1 MPSIVDMVDILERL
15 ESKALHIEPARCVKV
30 RNRNASCT
38 RCADACT
45 SGAITVEGNS
55 IDIDGEKCT
64 GCGTCTA
71 ACPTQAI
78 VCDKPSDEQLAEG
91 LARSMDA
98 NGGAAAVICGRV
110 AARKTADVD
119 RVAEVLCLGRVDVP
133 SLIGAAARGAQSIA
147 LIDGGCS
154 TCKFRAAVPHID
166 ATADEAN
173 ALLEAWGSDVRV
185 SRLDAVPQELAAH
198 DREQATGGVSRRGF
212 FTGVKS
218 QAKNLATE
226 AATYGIEKELGIA
239 KEHATLRD
247 TLKVGEDGCLPHGP
261 IPRHEDLLESL
272 FEMGEPDNVTIVS
285 HQWGS
290 VTMDPEKC
298 DNCGVCA
305 TFCPTGALSKVLR
318 DAPKKPGRPAAKG
331 AKELECLEFRLSDCV
346 GCGTCAD
353 VCIGRAITV
362 SHDIEASRVLELEPV
377 SMRGAKRKRGIGG
390 AWRS

>member
-15 ESKALHIEPARCVKV
+15 ESKALHIEPTRCVKV

-45 SGAITVEGNS
+45 SGAITVAGNA

-78 VCDKPSDEQLAEG
+78 VCDKPSDAQLASD
-91 LARSMDA
+91 LARSLDA
-98 NGGAAAVICGRV
+98 NGGMAAVICGRV
-110 AARKTADVD
+110 AAHKTADVD

-133 SLIGAAARGAQSIA
+133 TLIGAVASGAHTVA
-147 LIDGGCS
+147 FIDGGCS

-166 ATADEAN
+166 AAVEEAN
-173 ALLEAWGSDVRV
+173 ALLEAWGSDARV
-185 SRLDAVPQELAAH
+185 QRLDAVPANLAAH

-218 QAKNLATE
+218 QAKNLAAE
-226 AATYGIEKELGIA
+226 AATYGIEKELGIS
-239 KEHATLRD
+239 KEHPTLRD

-261 IPRHEDLLESL
+261 IPRHEELLESL
-272 FEMGEPDNVTIVS
+272 FEMGEPAEVTVS
-285 HQWGS
+285 TRLWGD
-290 VTMDPEKC
+290 VTMEPEKC

-305 TFCPTGALSKVLR
+305 TFCPTGALSKVMR
-318 DAPKKPGRPAAKG
+318 DAPKKPGRPAHKG

-353 VCIGRAITV
+353 VCMGHALTV
-362 SHDIEASRVLELEPV
+362 SHDIEVPRVFELEPV
-377 SMRGAKRKRGIGG
+377 PMRGTKQKRGIGG
-390 AWRS
+390 AWRR